1 MDKQTFGFR
10 LPRDLKAYLQKQ
22 ADRHRT
28 SVAHYIVTLI
38 LEDKKK
44 DDVKNENSQIKTVTD

>member
-10 LPRDLKAYLQKQ
+10 LPRDLKVYLQKQ

-44 DDVKNENSQIKTVTD
+44 DDVKNGNSQIKTVTD